1 MLRAGDGKS
10 CFHTASV
17 ESGGPERELIPV
29 KGVKGRGPGNP
40 SKSQCRTW
48 GIALPAGARRSA
60 LAAAGKLA
68 VGLKVLPRQLGLAEP
83 AVATIPRTWIVR
95 RPDGSGSAEAAAQLD
110 QARTVLV
117 QHWVR
122 ASYTDLDAMGLGGSR
137 LQPRGLGA
145 LPLDPARGR
154 VVKPRHT

>member
-1 MLRAGDGKS
+1 MGNRVFTLPRSKAADPSGNSFRLKGSKGAGRATRQNLS
-10 CFHTASV
+10 AVH
-17 ESGGPERELIPV
+17 
-29 KGVKGRGPGNP
+29 GVL
-40 SKSQCRTW
+40 
-48 GIALPAGARRSA
+48 ALPAGARRSA